1 MKMNLYSNKQKW
13 KIALLLI
20 AILMVAA
27 SLLVSNEIVTK
38 VREREKERITHWAD
52 AIRKKADLVN
62 LTNRTFDELREK
74 ERQKVELWAK
84 ATREL
89 AKPTLDFNINMDY
102 TFLLEIIQGNDDI
115 PVILMDRKDKVL
127 SHINLPFAKDS
138 LKAAYPKLSDAEV
151 TKLFNDSLI
160 ALSYVWANSHEP
172 IQVEVYKGINQRF
185 FYYDS
190 KKLGRL
196 ELQRDSL
203 IQAFNRELID
213 NRSLVPV
220 VFINKKT
227 RKIIE
232 TSIDSLKPFIG
243 QIHPMELQVLKSTA
257 DSLEITFQE
266 YQEGVVYF
274 DESEELKQLKYY
286 PYLQFGMISLFIL
299 IGYLVFSTFRK
310 AEQNQV
316 WAGMAKETA
325 HQLGTPLSSLMAW
338 IQLLEGKG
346 VPKEDLDEMNKD
358 IDRLSIIADRFQKIG
373 SGAMLKEQDIIQ
385 TTKHVT
391 DYLRSRISSK
401 IKFEM
406 IHSEPEIIV
415 LHNAPLL
422 EWVIE
427 NICKNAVDAM
437 EGGEGELTVLV
448 ERGPKKVY
456 IDITDTGKGIPPKMH
471 KTIFQPGFTT
481 KTRGWGLGLSLVKR
495 IVKSYHK
502 GSVFVL
508 RSEPGKGTTFRI
520 SIPGKNK

>member
-13 KIALLLI
+13 KIALLI
-20 AILMVAA
+20 VAILMVAA
-27 SLLVSNEIVTK
+27 SLFISNEIVAK
-38 VREREKERITHWAD
+38 VSEREKERITHWAD

-89 AKPTLDFNINMDY
+89 AKPSPNFDMNMDY
-102 TFLLEIIQGNDDI
+102 TFLLEIIQANDDI
-115 PVILMDRKDKVL
+115 PVILMDRKDKIL
-127 SHINLPFAKDS
+127 SHINLPFTKDS
-138 LKAAYPKLSDAEV
+138 LLQKNPSLSTNEV
-151 TKLFNDSLI
+151 SKLFTDSLI
-160 ALSYVWANSHEP
+160 QLSKYWSITHEP

-185 FYYDS
+185 YYFDS
-190 KKLGRL
+190 KKLGTL

-203 IQAFNRELID
+203 IHAFNRELID

-220 VFINKKT
+220 VFINKNT
-227 RKIIE
+227 RHIIE
-232 TSIDSLKPFIG
+232 TNIDSLQQFIG
-243 QIHPMELQVLKSTA
+243 HPYPYEVALLKQTA

-266 YQEGVVYF
+266 YQKGVVYF
-274 DESEELKQLKYY
+274 DESQELKQLKYY
-286 PYLQFGMISLFIL
+286 PYLQFSMIGLFIL

-346 VPKEDLDEMNKD
+346 VPREDLEEMNKD
-358 IDRLSIIADRFQKIG
+358 IERLTIIADRFQKIG
-373 SGAMLKEQDIIQ
+373 SGAMLKEADLIQ

-391 DYLRSRISSK
+391 DYLRSRISK
-401 IKFEM
+401 KVEFHFE
-406 IHSEPEIIV
+406 HSESQLFV
-415 LHNAPLL
+415 AHNPPLL

-437 EGGEGELTVLV
+437 GGEGVLTVVV
-448 ERGPKKVY
+448 EQGPKRVH
-456 IDITDTGKGIPPKMH
+456 IDISDTGKGIPANMH

-481 KTRGWGLGLSLVKR
+481 KSRGWGLGLSLVKR
-495 IVKSYHK
+495 IVQTYHK

-508 RSEPGKGTTFRI
+508 RSEPGNGTTFRI
-520 SIPGKNK
+520 SLPKKS